1 MKLRISPLNMR
12 EVKMYSRE
20 QIAEKRNLARQLGLS
35 GHWLLRNG
43 ERAAKSCN
51 GIGAEWFPGWLRW
64 LINTL
69 FPHLVII
76 ADIHDI
82 RYKIGGDLYARRK
95 ADAEFLANGYTVAEE
110 IYGKFPPVRFL
121 AELVV
126 RLMYRALRIAG
137 RLAWEY

>member
-1 MKLRISPLNMR
+1 MEYTYTSDEIEAKL
-12 EVKMYSRE
+12 K
-20 QIAEKRNLARQLGLS
+20 LARKLKLS
-35 GHWLLRNG
+35 GWWLLRDG

-51 GIGAEWFPGWLRW
+51 GIGAAWFPGWLRW
-64 LINTL
+64 VINTM

-82 RYKIGGDLYARRK
+82 RYDIGGDLYSRRK
-95 ADAEFLANGYTVAEE
+95 ADTEFLANGYTVAEE
-110 IYGKFPPVRFL
+110 IYGKFPPVRFG

-126 RLMYRALRIAG
+126 RLMYRALRIGG

>member
-1 MKLRISPLNMR
+1 MEFTYTADEIEAKL
-12 EVKMYSRE
+12 
-20 QIAEKRNLARQLGLS
+20 QLARKLKLS
-35 GHWLLRNG
+35 GWWLLRDG

-51 GIGAEWFPGWLRW
+51 GIGAKWFPGWLRW
-64 LINTL
+64 IINTL

-82 RYKIGGDLYARRK
+82 RYKIGGDLYSRRK
-95 ADAEFLANGYTVAEE
+95 ADTEFLANGYTVAEE
-110 IYGKFPPVRFL
+110 IYGKFPPVRFG

-126 RLMYRALRIAG
+126 RMMYRALRIGG

>member
-1 MKLRISPLNMR
+1 
-12 EVKMYSRE
+12 MYSE
-20 QIAEKRNLARQLGLS
+20 KQITEKRNPARRLGLS
-35 GHWLLRNG
+35 GHWLLRNID
-43 ERAAKSCN
+43 RAQKACN

-64 LINTL
+64 VINTC
-69 FPHLVII
+69 FPELVIV

-82 RYKIGGDLYARRK
+82 RYELGGDLYARRK
-95 ADAEFLANGYTVAEE
+95 ADAEFLANGYVVAEAE
-110 IYGKFPPVRFL
+110 YGKFPPVRFC